1 MRASRGLNNRREA
14 RPETRSPFGPTVG
27 KTRSEYQLTP
37 ASKMRGMIA
46 NANACTATD
55 PAAHLT
61 RC

>member
-1 MRASRGLNNRREA
+1 L
-14 RPETRSPFGPTVG
+14 GPTVG
-27 KTRSEYQLTP
+27 KTRSQYQLTP